1 MMEGYMNKYIKIEP
15 KIMEYAWGNKDFI
28 PTLINKEIDEN
39 PKAEL
44 WMGTHSGAPSVIYNS
59 DKLLEDFL
67 KENSSFFSTKHIEM
81 FKENLPFLFKVLAI
95 EKPLSIQCHPDYEF
109 AKIGYQNETEY
120 RKDNPRALWNY
131 KDDNRKAEVIFALT
145 NITAMCGFLNDV
157 EIVSNLTQYIP
168 NGYNKYIAPKLENK
182 SNKAEIIFEYL
193 YRVEKEILKELI
205 TELLEN
211 VKDCEN
217 KKGDFFT
224 KEGIINRVSPAY
236 PQDSG
241 LFAPLFLNVVHLNVG
256 DALYLE
262 PRLLHAYVF
271 GNGIE
276 LMSASD
282 NVLRGGLTNKKMDVD
297 ELMKVMVV
305 SQDKLELCKKYID
318 DYNRVVVETPTE
330 EFTLKYFNAGKY
342 EVTTDNLEMLL
353 FIEDSELIIDNKTV
367 TIKKGDVYVISA
379 NTSYSLNNKG
389 QVFVATC

>member
-1 MMEGYMNKYIKIEP
+1 MKKYVKIEP
-15 KIMEYAWGNKDFI
+15 KIMEYAWGNKTFI
-28 PTLINKEIDEN
+28 PSLINREIDEN

-44 WMGTHSGAPSVIYNS
+44 WMGTHTGAPSLIDNS
-59 DKLLEDFL
+59 DELLEDFL
-67 KENSSFFSTKHIEM
+67 KDNSNFFSAEHI
-81 FKENLPFLFKVLAI
+81 KKYSDNLPFLFKVLAI

-109 AKIGYQNETEY
+109 ARIGYENEKSY
-120 RKDNPRALWNY
+120 RNENPRALWNY

-145 NITAMCGFLNDV
+145 NITAMCGFLSD
-157 EIVSNLTQYIP
+157 EKIVSNLTQYIP
-168 NGYNKYIAPKLENK
+168 NGFKKYIEPKLENK
-182 SNKAEIIFEYL
+182 TNKAEIIFEYL

-205 TELLEN
+205 SELLKN
-211 VKDCEN
+211 VKDCKN
-217 KKGDFFT
+217 KEGDFFT
-224 KEGIINRVSPAY
+224 KEGIINRVSSTY

-297 ELMKVMVV
+297 ELMKVMIV
-305 SQDKLELCKKYID
+305 SQDKLELCKKTID
-318 DYNRVVVETPTE
+318 DYNRVVVETPTD
-330 EFTLKYFNAGKY
+330 EFTLKYYNQGKFD
-342 EVTTDNLEMLL
+342 VKTDNLEMLL
-353 FIEDSELIIDNKTV
+353 FIEDSNLIIEGELV
-367 TIKKGDVYVISA
+367 EIKKGDVYVISSD
-379 NTSYSLNNKG
+379 TEYTLENKG